1 MDFLDPEEQL
11 KIIKNNVEEVIPEN
25 ELLNKLKLS
34 FESKTP
40 LNIKAGFDPT
50 SADLHL
56 GHTLLIKKL
65 KVFQDLGH
73 NICFLIGDFTAKIGD
88 PTGRDKTR
96 PPLNNKIIQ
105 ENSKT
110 YENQLFK
117 ILSKNNVQIFY
128 NSSWFDDFDLV
139 KLINLSSMENVA
151 RLLERDD
158 FKKRY
163 QSGDSITLTEF
174 IYPLLQ
180 AYDSVVLDSDIELGG
195 TDQRFNILLGRQIQ
209 KAFEKNQQVALFLP
223 ILEGLDGK
231 LKMSKSYQNYI
242 GINEEPKEIF
252 GKIMSISDELM
263 ERYIEILYTD
273 SMDEFKGYDNQLEKK
288 KFLAIKLIAEYHTEE
303 LAFHAKK
310 DFEEKFSKKS
320 FPSDIPLVKIESG
333 NKTFLELIEEFTERS
348 FSRSEIKRL
357 IKDNAIQINDIKE
370 ITLQFIPEKNI
381 EYKIKIGKRN
391 FYKVE
396 FL

>member
-273 SMDEFKGYDNQLEKK
+273 SMDEFKGYDNPLEKK

-396 FL
+396 FV

>member
-209 KAFEKNQQVALFLP
+209 KAFGKNQQVALFLP

-273 SMDEFKGYDNQLEKK
+273 SMDEFKGYDNPLEKK

-357 IKDNAIQINDIKE
+357 IKDNAIHINDIKE
-370 ITLQFIPEKNI
+370 ITLQFVPEKNI

>member
-1 MDFLDPEEQL
+1 M
-11 KIIKNNVEEVIPEN
+11 
-25 ELLNKLKLS
+25 
-34 FESKTP
+34 
-40 LNIKAGFDPT
+40 
-50 SADLHL
+50 
-56 GHTLLIKKL
+56 
-65 KVFQDLGH
+65 
-73 NICFLIGDFTAKIGD
+73 
-88 PTGRDKTR
+88 
-96 PPLNNKIIQ
+96 
-105 ENSKT
+105 
-110 YENQLFK
+110 
-117 ILSKNNVQIFY
+117 
-128 NSSWFDDFDLV
+128 
-139 KLINLSSMENVA
+139 
-151 RLLERDD
+151 
-158 FKKRY
+158 
-163 QSGDSITLTEF
+163 
-174 IYPLLQ
+174 
-180 AYDSVVLDSDIELGG
+180 VLDSDIELGG

-273 SMDEFKGYDNQLEKK
+273 SMDEFKGYDNPLEKK